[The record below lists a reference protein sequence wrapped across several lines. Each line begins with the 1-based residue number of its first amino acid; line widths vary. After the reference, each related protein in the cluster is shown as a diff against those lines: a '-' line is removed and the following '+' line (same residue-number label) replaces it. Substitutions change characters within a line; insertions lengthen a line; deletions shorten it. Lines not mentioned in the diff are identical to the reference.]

1 MRKAT
6 AIACLYC
13 LMAIVPTACSD
24 KQSAEEKYLIENAES
39 FAEAYFN
46 YDLNKALD
54 YCTPESRKYLSLL
67 ASNIREDDLEILRSQ
82 DGNATVEFEDI
93 EYSDNDSIAFV
104 RFSVKDYMDITD
116 IEKKG
121 HIVKDGIFQIQT
133 VLRNGRWYVRMEGLP
148 RSERRSLD

>member
-1 MRKAT
+1 M
-6 AIACLYC
+6 
-13 LMAIVPTACSD
+13 
-24 KQSAEEKYLIENAES
+24 
-39 FAEAYFN
+39 
-46 YDLNKALD
+46 
-54 YCTPESRKYLSLL
+54 
-67 ASNIREDDLEILRSQ
+67 ILRSQ

-148 RSERRSLD
+148 RSERRRLD